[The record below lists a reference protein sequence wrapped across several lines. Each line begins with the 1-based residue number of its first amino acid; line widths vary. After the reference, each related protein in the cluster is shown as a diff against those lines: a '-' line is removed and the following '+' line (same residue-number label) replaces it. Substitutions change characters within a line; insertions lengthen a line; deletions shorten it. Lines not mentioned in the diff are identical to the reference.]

1 MWAMCAERRNGTT
14 RPEGLPREWI
24 GFRPG
29 MAEAGARVLSY
40 PDHRGIS
47 RLGRMILVEAEVL
60 VVAWEEYGV
69 MRLDRRGRLLGA
81 PDTSADINLIRR
93 G

>member
-1 MWAMCAERRNGTT
+1 M
-14 RPEGLPREWI
+14 
-24 GFRPG
+24 
-29 MAEAGARVLSY
+29 
-40 PDHRGIS
+40 
-47 RLGRMILVEAEVL
+47 GRMILVEAEVL